1 MDDDRLAR
9 SRAIHRRTGRTFY
22 YATRLLP
29 QRVRD
34 PTYALYGFFR
44 VADEIVDGDD
54 GPDEPAAQR
63 RALDR
68 LRRQALGE
76 EPTDDPVVAAFAETR
91 RTHDIPAAE
100 VDAFV
105 DAMQADVDRDRYED
119 FAALREYMRGSAAAV
134 GHMMTAVMDPE
145 NPEAARSHAGA
156 LGEAFQLTNFVR
168 DVREDV
174 EDLGRVYLPQ
184 ETLRRHDVTD
194 ADLRRES
201 ATPELRD
208 AVRAELLRAEA
219 LYREGVEGIGL
230 LPRDCQLPVLTAA
243 VLYAEHHRLIRARD
257 YDVLAN
263 PPSLGAARKT
273 YRLAR
278 TYLAWR
284 RLGDPVAV
292 FRRVSAVPTTTD
304 AGDTPDAWGH
314 PSLE

>member
-29 QRVRD
+29 PRVRD

-54 GPDEPAAQR
+54 GPEDPDAQR

-76 EPTDDPVVAAFAETR
+76 DPTDDPVLAAFSEVR

-100 VDAFV
+100 VEAFV
-105 DAMQADVDRDRYED
+105 DAMQADVDRDQYED

-134 GHMMTAVMDPE
+134 GHMMTAVMAPE
-145 NPEAARSHAGA
+145 DPEAARSHAGA

-184 ETLRRHDVTD
+184 RTLQRHGVTD

-201 ATPELRD
+201 ASPELRD

-219 LYREGVEGIGL
+219 LYREGVEGIDL

-257 YDVLAN
+257 FDVLAS

-292 FRRVSAVPTTTD
+292 FRRVSAVPASTD
-304 AGDTPDAWGH
+304 AADAPEALGH
-314 PSLE
+314 PALE